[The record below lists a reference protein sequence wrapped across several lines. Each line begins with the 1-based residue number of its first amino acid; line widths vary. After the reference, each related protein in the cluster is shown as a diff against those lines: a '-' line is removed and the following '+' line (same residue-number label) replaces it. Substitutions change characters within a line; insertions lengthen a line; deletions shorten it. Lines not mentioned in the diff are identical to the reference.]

1 MARPL
6 RQVARDHDRVGPQVG
21 KHLLEALDL
30 IEVGEAAEVEVREVE
45 QLDGHDTAWTVEV
58 SVASPFA
65 GTEIRNRTSVAEGVS
80 AGTLLSVARATPNRA
95 SRTSTATR
103 AGRA

>member
-45 QLDGHDTAWTVEV
+45 QLDGHDSAWTV
-58 SVASPFA
+58 
-65 GTEIRNRTSVAEGVS
+65 
-80 AGTLLSVARATPNRA
+80 
-95 SRTSTATR
+95 
-103 AGRA
+103 